1 MLARIV
7 NNPVIRYFREAR
19 EELRKVTWPQ
29 RREVLIYSA
38 LVVAFSIITA
48 AYFGLLDWV
57 FTLGL
62 EELVKLTNNV

>member
-1 MLARIV
+1 MLGRII
-7 NNPVIRYFREAR
+7 NNPVARYFREAR

-29 RREVLIYSA
+29 RREVLVYSA
-38 LVVAFSIITA
+38 LVIAFSIITA

-62 EELVKLTNNV
+62 EELVKLTSNV

>member
-1 MLARIV
+1 MLGRLTS
-7 NNPVIRYFREAR
+7 NPVVRYFLEAR

-29 RREVLIYSA
+29 RREVILYSA

-48 AYFGLLDWV
+48 GYFGLLDWV

-62 EELVKLTNNV
+62 EKLVTLTNNI

>member
-1 MLARIV
+1 MLGRII

-29 RREVLIYSA
+29 RREVVVYSA
-38 LVVAFSIITA
+38 LVVMFSIITA

-62 EELVKLTNNV
+62 EKLVKLTASL

>member
-1 MLARIV
+1 MLARIA
-7 NNPVIRYFREAR
+7 NNPVVRYFREAR

-29 RREVLIYSA
+29 RREVIIYSA

>member
-1 MLARIV
+1 MLGRII
-7 NNPVIRYFREAR
+7 NNPVMRYFREAR

-29 RREVLIYSA
+29 RREVMIYST
-38 LVVAFSIITA
+38 LVVVFSIVTA

-62 EELVKLTNNV
+62 EELFKLTNNI